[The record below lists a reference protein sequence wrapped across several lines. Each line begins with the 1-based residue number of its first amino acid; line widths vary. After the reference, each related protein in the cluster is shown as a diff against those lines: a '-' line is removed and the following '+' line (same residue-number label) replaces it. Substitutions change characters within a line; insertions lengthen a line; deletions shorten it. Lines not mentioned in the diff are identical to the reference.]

1 MGTVVGEMLASAV
14 LKVVMGKLGAVIG
27 PEVNMLWKFKDDL
40 ESIRSTLLTL
50 QAVLNDAEKR
60 SSREERVRLWLKRLK
75 FAAYDIHDILE
86 EMESN
91 NDIGYGSFKKR
102 GEGFSLGFFCVNY
115 VTLPQKL
122 KSNTCDTA

>member
-1 MGTVVGEMLASAV
+1 MTMGTVVGEMLASAV

-91 NDIGYGSFKKR
+91 NDIGYGSFKKVTT
-102 GEGFSLGFFCVNY
+102 FFY
-115 VTLPQKL
+115 FLI
-122 KSNTCDTA
+122 